1 MAQQLLNYHLD
12 RGLTM
17 VNTDYLSS
25 NLGLQKYSA
34 PEVLIAEKDKLLRL
48 MMAKLLQVSGYRVYT
63 CGDGSQAL
71 NLAARKSFDL
81 VITDLMLPGASGMD
95 VLKFVKKLQPRA
107 KVIMVTDTP
116 SSETLLETKYE
127 GAYSYL
133 RKPLQ
138 LRQFLL
144 ILKDAIEHTRLRD
157 SCQYQQATEVGVG
170 NAERG
175 M

>member
-1 MAQQLLNYHLD
+1 
-12 RGLTM
+12 M
-17 VNTDYLSS
+17 VNRDYLFS
-25 NLGLQKYSA
+25 NLGAQKYSA

-48 MMAKLLQVSGYRVYT
+48 MMAKLLQVSGYRVHT

-71 NLAARKSFDL
+71 NLVARQSFDL
-81 VITDLMLPGASGMD
+81 VITDLRLAGADGME
-95 VLKFVKKLQPRA
+95 VLKFVKKVQPRA

-116 SSETLLETKYE
+116 SSETLLEAKYE

-144 ILKDAIEHTRLRD
+144 ILRDAIEHSRLQESYQLQRGLESETRNL
-157 SCQYQQATEVGVG
+157 EG
-170 NAERG
+170 EI
-175 M
+175 

>member
-1 MAQQLLNYHLD
+1 MDH
-12 RGLTM
+12 
-17 VNTDYLSS
+17 LSS
-25 NLGLQKYSA
+25 KHTSQKYDA

-48 MMAKLLQVSGYRVYT
+48 MMAKLLQVSGYRVRT
-63 CGDGSQAL
+63 CGDGSQAI
-71 NLAARKSFDL
+71 NLVAGQSFDL
-81 VITDLMLPGASGMD
+81 VIADLRLAGADGME
-95 VLKFVKKLQPRA
+95 VLKFVKKIQPQA

-116 SSETLLETKYE
+116 SSESLLEAKYE

-144 ILKDAIEHTRLRD
+144 ILKDAIEHSRLRD
-157 SCQYQQATEVGVG
+157 SCQCQSATQVGVG
-170 NAERG
+170 NAEQG

>member
-1 MAQQLLNYHLD
+1 MA
-12 RGLTM
+12 
-17 VNTDYLSS
+17 NTDYLAS
-25 NLGLQKYSA
+25 NFSPHKFCA

-48 MMAKLLQVSGYRVYT
+48 MMAKLLQFSGYRVHT
-63 CGDGSQAL
+63 CGDGPQAL
-71 NLAARKSFDL
+71 DLVARQSFDL
-81 VITDLMLPGASGMD
+81 VITDLMLAGAGGME
-95 VLKFVKKLQPRA
+95 VLKFVKKIQPRA
-107 KVIMVTDTP
+107 KVILVTDTP
-116 SSETLLETKYE
+116 SSETLLEAKYE

-144 ILKDAIEHTRLRD
+144 ILKDAIEHSRLGD
-157 SCQYQQATEVGVG
+157 GYQYQQATQLGGG

>member
-1 MAQQLLNYHLD
+1 MA
-12 RGLTM
+12 
-17 VNTDYLSS
+17 NTDYLAS
-25 NLGLQKYSA
+25 NLSPHKFCA

-48 MMAKLLQVSGYRVYT
+48 MMAKLLQFSGYRVHT
-63 CGDGSQAL
+63 CGDGPQAL
-71 NLAARKSFDL
+71 DLVARQSFDL
-81 VITDLMLPGASGMD
+81 VITDLMLAGAGGME
-95 VLKFVKKLQPRA
+95 VIKFVKKIQPRA
-107 KVIMVTDTP
+107 KVILVTDTP
-116 SSETLLETKYE
+116 SSETLLEAKYE

-144 ILKDAIEHTRLRD
+144 ILKDAIEHSRLRD
-157 SCQYQQATEVGVG
+157 GYQYQQATQLGGG

>member
-1 MAQQLLNYHLD
+1 MA
-12 RGLTM
+12 
-17 VNTDYLSS
+17 NTEFLYTDLSPHK
-25 NLGLQKYSA
+25 GSA

-48 MMAKLLQVSGYRVYT
+48 MMTKLLQVSGYRVIP
-63 CGDGSQAL
+63 CGDGLQAL
-71 NLAARKSFDL
+71 ELIARQSFDL
-81 VITDLMLPGASGMD
+81 IIAELMLPGVGGME
-95 VLKFVKKLQPRA
+95 VLKCVKEHQPYA
-107 KVIMVTDTP
+107 KVILVTDTP
-116 SSETLLETKYE
+116 SSETLLEAKYA

-144 ILKDAIEHTRLRD
+144 ILKDAIEHSRLLD
-157 SCQYQQATEVGVG
+157 SCRHRQATTVGIG

>member
-1 MAQQLLNYHLD
+1 M
-12 RGLTM
+12 TM

-25 NLGLQKYSA
+25 NHGLQKYSA

-116 SSETLLETKYE
+116 SSETLLEAKYE

-144 ILKDAIEHTRLRD
+144 ILKDAIEHTRLQD
-157 SCQYQQATEVGVG
+157 GYQLRKELEGETRNLEGG
-170 NAERG
+170 I
-175 M
+175 

>member
-1 MAQQLLNYHLD
+1 MAQQLMNHHLD
-12 RGLTM
+12 RGMTM
-17 VNTDYLSS
+17 VNKDYLSS

-63 CGDGSQAL
+63 CSDGSQAL
-71 NLAARKSFDL
+71 DLVARMSFDL
-81 VITDLMLPGASGMD
+81 VITDLMLAGASGMD

-107 KVIMVTDTP
+107 KVILVTDTP
-116 SSETLLETKYE
+116 SSETLLEAKYE

-144 ILKDAIEHTRLRD
+144 ILKDAIEHSRLRD

>member
-1 MAQQLLNYHLD
+1 
-12 RGLTM
+12 M
-17 VNTDYLSS
+17 VNRDYSFS
-25 NLGLQKYSA
+25 NLGGEKYNA

-48 MMAKLLQVSGYRVYT
+48 MMAKLLQVSGYRVHT
-63 CGDGSQAL
+63 CGDGTQAL
-71 NLAARKSFDL
+71 ALVARQSFDL
-81 VITDLMLPGASGMD
+81 IIADLMLTGAGGME

-116 SSETLLETKYE
+116 SSETLLEARYE

-144 ILKDAIEHTRLRD
+144 ILKDAIEHSRLRD

>member
-1 MAQQLLNYHLD
+1 
-12 RGLTM
+12 M
-17 VNTDYLSS
+17 VNRDYLSS
-25 NLGLQKYSA
+25 NLGAQKYSA

-48 MMAKLLQVSGYRVYT
+48 MMAKLLQVSGYRVHT

-71 NLAARKSFDL
+71 NLVARQSFDL
-81 VITDLMLPGASGMD
+81 VITDLMMAGADGME
-95 VLKFVKKLQPRA
+95 VLKFVKKVQPRT

-116 SSETLLETKYE
+116 SSETLLEAKYE

-144 ILKDAIEHTRLRD
+144 ILRDAIEHSRL
-157 SCQYQQATEVGVG
+157 QEGYQLQREL
-170 NAERG
+170 ERG
-175 M
+175 SPSAEQGV

>member
-1 MAQQLLNYHLD
+1 
-12 RGLTM
+12 M
-17 VNTDYLSS
+17 VNRDYLSS
-25 NLGLQKYSA
+25 NLGAQKYSA

-48 MMAKLLQVSGYRVYT
+48 MMAKLLQVSGYRVHT

-71 NLAARKSFDL
+71 NLVARQSFDL
-81 VITDLMLPGASGMD
+81 VITDLMMAGADGME
-95 VLKFVKKLQPRA
+95 VLKFVKKVQPRT

-116 SSETLLETKYE
+116 SSETLLEAKYE

-144 ILKDAIEHTRLRD
+144 ILRDAIEHSRL
-157 SCQYQQATEVGVG
+157 QEGYQLQREL
-170 NAERG
+170 ERG
-175 M
+175 PPSAEQGV

>member
-1 MAQQLLNYHLD
+1 
-12 RGLTM
+12 M
-17 VNTDYLSS
+17 VNRDYLSP
-25 NLGLQKYSA
+25 NFGAQKYSA

-48 MMAKLLQVSGYRVYT
+48 MMAKLLQVSGYRVHT

-71 NLAARKSFDL
+71 NLVARQSFDL
-81 VITDLMLPGASGMD
+81 VITDLRLAGADGME
-95 VLKFVKKLQPRA
+95 VLKFVKKVQPRA

-116 SSETLLETKYE
+116 SSETLLEAKYE

-144 ILKDAIEHTRLRD
+144 ILRDAIEHSRLQESYQLQRELERETRNL
-157 SCQYQQATEVGVG
+157 EGG
-170 NAERG
+170 I
-175 M
+175 